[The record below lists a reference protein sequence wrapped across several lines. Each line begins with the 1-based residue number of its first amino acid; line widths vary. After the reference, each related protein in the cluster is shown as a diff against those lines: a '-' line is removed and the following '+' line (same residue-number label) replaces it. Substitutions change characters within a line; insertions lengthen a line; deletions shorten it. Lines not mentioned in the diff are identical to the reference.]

1 MAANGVFSLDK
12 IPLAVSAVLAGRAV
26 EKELGVSKETFF
38 RWMHTNK
45 ELGSAVRAARISRLS
60 MLEGK
65 EVGDQMR
72 RDAQQWLLY
81 HIATQGEITEETITE
96 SDVVEGVGT
105 TRTIKV
111 IRGRPPDM
119 RLLMKIIDM
128 SAADKFLV
136 EINVANPKSF
146 PPS

>member
-1 MAANGVFSLDK
+1 
-12 IPLAVSAVLAGRAV
+12 
-26 EKELGVSKETFF
+26 
-38 RWMHTNK
+38 MHTNK

>member
-1 MAANGVFSLDK
+1 MGANGVFSPDK
-12 IPLAVSAVLAGRAV
+12 IPLAVSAVLAGRPV
-26 EKELGVSKETFF
+26 DKEIGVAKETYE

-45 ELGSAVRAARISRLS
+45 EFGDAVRAARISRLS
-60 MLEGK
+60 MLKGK

-72 RDAQQWLLY
+72 HDAQQWLLY

-96 SDVVEGVGT
+96 SDMVEGVGT

-119 RLLMKIIDM
+119 KLLLKLIDM
-128 SAADKFLV
+128 AAADKFLV
-136 EINVANPKSF
+136 EIKVANPKSL

>member
-1 MAANGVFSLDK
+1 MAPNGVFSLDK
-12 IPLAVSAVLAGRAV
+12 IPLAVSAVLAGKAV
-26 EKELGVSKETFF
+26 EKELGVAKETFF

-45 ELGSAVRAARISRLS
+45 ELGEAVRAARISRLS

-81 HIATQGEITEETITE
+81 HIATQGEVTEETITE

-136 EINVANPKSF
+136 EINVANPKSL